1 LTVQGEYGKITDIGL
16 RKVCF
21 LSVQMGN
28 VRLFMILTAMANADI
43 IKLLERLV
51 NPGVAV

>member
-1 LTVQGEYGKITDIGL
+1 MIVQGEYGKITDIRG

-21 LSVQMGN
+21 LSAQMGN

-43 IKLLERLV
+43 IKPLERLV